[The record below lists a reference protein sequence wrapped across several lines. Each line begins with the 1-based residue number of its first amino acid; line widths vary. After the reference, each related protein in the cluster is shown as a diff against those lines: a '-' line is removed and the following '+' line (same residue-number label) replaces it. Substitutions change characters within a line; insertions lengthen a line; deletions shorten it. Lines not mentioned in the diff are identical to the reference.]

1 MAEPTAMEL
10 TLLLADDEPIARRGL
25 ERALRAQPGV
35 RDVIVCSNGIE
46 ALDQIRTRRPDAAF
60 LDVAMPGM
68 KGIDVAR
75 ALTPRERPPI
85 VFVTAFDRFAVEAFD
100 LHAVDYLLKPFD
112 PPRVRRAMDR
122 VRERIV
128 DGARRSGSFES
139 LLENWDKRAPST
151 DRLVIRHNDGVVL
164 VRFDDIDWFEAED
177 NYVRVHTEGR
187 RYLTRLTMRAL
198 EDQLKGRDFAR
209 IHRGAIVNM
218 AKVKELRA
226 KFHGAYEVIL
236 ADGTRLRLSRGFRDS
251 VLGRRPSG

>member
-1 MAEPTAMEL
+1 
-10 TLLLADDEPIARRGL
+10 
-25 ERALRAQPGV
+25 
-35 RDVIVCSNGIE
+35 
-46 ALDQIRTRRPDAAF
+46 
-60 LDVAMPGM
+60 
-68 KGIDVAR
+68 
-75 ALTPRERPPI
+75 
-85 VFVTAFDRFAVEAFD
+85 
-100 LHAVDYLLKPFD
+100 
-112 PPRVRRAMDR
+112 VRRAMDR

-151 DRLVIRHNDGVVL
+151 DRLVIRHNAGVVL